1 MNKETKSFVVGCMK
15 FFGRK
20 SGQGVAEFAKEIK
33 DLTIADR
40 TELAPLLSKEL
51 GIVITT
57 E

>member
-1 MNKETKSFVVGCMK
+1 MDKETKSFVVGCMK

-20 SGQGVAEFAKEIK
+20 NGQPVADFAKEIK